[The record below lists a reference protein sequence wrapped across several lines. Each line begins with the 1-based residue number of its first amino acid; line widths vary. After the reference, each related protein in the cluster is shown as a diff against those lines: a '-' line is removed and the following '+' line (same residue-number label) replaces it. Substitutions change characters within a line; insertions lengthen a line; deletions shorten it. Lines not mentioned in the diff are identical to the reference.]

1 MDDKQLKWLEAF
13 DNYGLS
19 DNDAMALMLAYETG
33 KVNNSSLRDI
43 TKLDTLSASSLL
55 SKLCK
60 KNLLQKKGKG
70 TSTIY
75 TLTEY
80 ALDIGL
86 NANND
91 SNFVLG
97 DITSEADVQT
107 SEADVQTSEADVQ
120 TSDADVQT
128 SDADVQTSDADVQTS
143 EADVQTS
150 EADVQTSDAYD
161 QYAFDFSESL
171 KLEEPPRQALNQLQA
186 LPKKSLPEE
195 VDRRILILCQNEALS
210 TDQLSKNLNRN
221 SDYLRKQY
229 ISQLLNRGLIRQL
242 YADSPKHPYQAYIT
256 TELGEEWINGKTQ

>member
-1 MDDKQLKWLEAF
+1 M
-13 DNYGLS
+13 
-19 DNDAMALMLAYETG
+19 
-33 KVNNSSLRDI
+33 
-43 TKLDTLSASSLL
+43 
-55 SKLCK
+55 
-60 KNLLQKKGKG
+60 QKKGKG

-86 NANND
+86 SANNVN
-91 SNFVLG
+91 NFVLS

-120 TSDADVQT
+120 TS
-128 SDADVQTSDADVQTS
+128 
-143 EADVQTS
+143 EADV
-150 EADVQTSDAYD
+150 

-171 KLEEPPRQALNQLQA
+171 KLEESPRQALNQLRA

-195 VDRRILILCQNEALS
+195 VVRRILILCQHEALS
-210 TDQLSKNLNRN
+210 TDQLAKNLDRS

-229 ISQLLNRGLIRQL
+229 ISQLLTRGLIRQL

>member
-1 MDDKQLKWLEAF
+1 M
-13 DNYGLS
+13 
-19 DNDAMALMLAYETG
+19 
-33 KVNNSSLRDI
+33 
-43 TKLDTLSASSLL
+43 
-55 SKLCK
+55 
-60 KNLLQKKGKG
+60 QKKGKG

-86 NANND
+86 SANNVN
-91 SNFVLG
+91 NFVLS

-120 TSDADVQT
+120 
-128 SDADVQTSDADVQTS
+128 
-143 EADVQTS
+143 
-150 EADVQTSDAYD
+150 
-161 QYAFDFSESL
+161 YAFDFSESL
-171 KLEEPPRQALNQLQA
+171 KLEESPRQALNQLRA

-195 VDRRILILCQNEALS
+195 VVRRILILCQHEALS
-210 TDQLSKNLNRN
+210 TDQLAKNLDRS

-229 ISQLLNRGLIRQL
+229 ISQLLTRGLIRQL